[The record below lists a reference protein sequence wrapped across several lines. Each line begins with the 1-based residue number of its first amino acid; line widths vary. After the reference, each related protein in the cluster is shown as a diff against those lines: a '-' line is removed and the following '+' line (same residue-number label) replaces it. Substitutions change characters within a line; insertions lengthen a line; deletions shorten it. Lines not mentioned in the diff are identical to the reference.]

1 MKSEEFKQRVN
12 QLLEKY
18 PIPKEHHRFL
28 INTELDHGFL
38 VPRISI
44 VDVIFTDSLRTYC
57 SPEKALEYYER
68 ELQKYLKY
76 KLYERT

>member
-1 MKSEEFKQRVN
+1 MKNEEFKQKIN

-18 PIPKEHHRFL
+18 QIPKEQHRFL
-28 INTELDHGFL
+28 LNTEINHGFI

-44 VDVIFTDSLRTYC
+44 VKDIFTDSLRTYC
-57 SPEKALEYYER
+57 TPEDALKYYEE

-76 KLYERT
+76 KLYER